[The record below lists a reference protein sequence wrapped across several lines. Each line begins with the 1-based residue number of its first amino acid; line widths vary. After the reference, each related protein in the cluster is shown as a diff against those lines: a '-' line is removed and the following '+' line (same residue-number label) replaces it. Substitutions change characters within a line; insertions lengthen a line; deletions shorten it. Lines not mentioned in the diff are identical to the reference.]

1 VRSLTDLGTKKI
13 PVFVALSLTTLAD
26 KVQDALI
33 SHTRLRL
40 TVRGRWLVKGYKY
53 GINRYKATARNLEAE
68 VWTQAPWLIEQEVA
82 VPSRPE
88 KAKRLAVPLA
98 ILRASRLDPRKIP
111 RRLLPGSLKRSFLLR
126 TKSGKDVIFVRKG
139 KGKGSRIEPM
149 YRLERETRIP
159 KRLELV
165 KTGKHYIDRHWSL
178 AMQHALDQAIREAG
192 LRKA

>member
-1 VRSLTDLGTKKI
+1 
-13 PVFVALSLTTLAD
+13 
-26 KVQDALI
+26 
-33 SHTRLRL
+33 
-40 TVRGRWLVKGYKY
+40 
-53 GINRYKATARNLEAE
+53 
-68 VWTQAPWLIEQEVA
+68 
-82 VPSRPE
+82 
-88 KAKRLAVPLA
+88 
-98 ILRASRLDPRKIP
+98 
-111 RRLLPGSLKRSFLLR
+111 
-126 TKSGKDVIFVRKG
+126 VIFVRKG